1 MEIDEKL
8 RNRVVG
14 VSVITILTMIF
25 LPILLNESKEDSQET
40 SELIIPE
47 KTADSPSLTA
57 TLLPDNVD
65 DVMEGFAAPVIKID
79 RLQALQPAPKQ
90 RLTATED
97 QVQTPLPLDIAITED
112 VLETQRWFI
121 QVASFNREEN
131 AFSFRDKLRSQGFAA
146 TVNSALSKGK
156 TVYRLRVGPEL
167 SKQRAKEMKIK
178 LNQLNNVKSIII
190 LEH

>member
-25 LPILLNESKEDSQET
+25 LPMLLNESKEDSQET
-40 SELIIPE
+40 SELNIPE
-47 KTADSPSLTA
+47 QTTDSPSLTA

-65 DVMEGFAAPVIKID
+65 DVMDGFAAPVVKVD
-79 RLQALQPAPKQ
+79 PLQALQPAPKQ
-90 RLTATED
+90 ILTATED
-97 QVQTPLPLDIAITED
+97 QAQKPPPLDIATTKD
-112 VLETQRWFI
+112 VLETKRWFI

-131 AFSFRDKLRSQGFAA
+131 AFSLRDKLRSQGFAA
-146 TVNSALSKGK
+146 TVNSALSKGR

-167 SKQRAKEMKIK
+167 SKQRAKEIKIK

>member
-25 LPILLNESKEDSQET
+25 LPMLLNESKEESQET
-40 SELIIPE
+40 SELSIPE
-47 KTADSPSLTA
+47 KTTDSPSLTA
-57 TLLPDNVD
+57 TLLPNNVD
-65 DVMEGFAAPVIKID
+65 DVLEDFTTPIIKID
-79 RLQALQPAPKQ
+79 PPQITTYPIPKQ
-90 RLTATED
+90 VLIATKDQADTPPALATEK
-97 QVQTPLPLDIAITED
+97 I
-112 VLETQRWFI
+112 LETKRWFI

-131 AFSFRDKLRSQGFAA
+131 AFSFRDKLRSQGFSA
-146 TVNSALSKGK
+146 TVNSALSKGR

-167 SKQRAKEMKIK
+167 SKQRAKEIKIK